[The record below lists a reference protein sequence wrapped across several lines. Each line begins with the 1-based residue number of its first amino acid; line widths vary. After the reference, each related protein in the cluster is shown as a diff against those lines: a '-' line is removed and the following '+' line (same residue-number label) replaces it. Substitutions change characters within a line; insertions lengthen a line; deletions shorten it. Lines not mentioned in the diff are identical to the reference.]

1 MGVRGKAARLWHFCH
16 TPEGK
21 KLVRYGAVSIVSALV
36 AFTTL
41 TLVYGV
47 LRLWT
52 EVPSAFFSNIV
63 AGFVNYF
70 LNRKWVWGKSGRSS
84 LRREVLPF
92 WIMSISGI
100 VLALFTAS
108 WARNFSNA
116 HQLEHWER
124 TIVILGAN
132 SLAFGIVWVVKFL
145 VLNRIFQPNQVSKK
159 DVDAD
164 SGSQDDTEWEGSVP

>member
-1 MGVRGKAARLWHFCH
+1 
-16 TPEGK
+16 
-21 KLVRYGAVSIVSALV
+21 
-36 AFTTL
+36 
-41 TLVYGV
+41 
-47 LRLWT
+47 
-52 EVPSAFFSNIV
+52 
-63 AGFVNYF
+63 
-70 LNRKWVWGKSGRSS
+70 
-84 LRREVLPF
+84 
-92 WIMSISGI
+92 MSISGI

-164 SGSQDDTEWEGSVP
+164 SSSQDDTEWEGSVP

>member
-1 MGVRGKAARLWHFCH
+1 
-16 TPEGK
+16 
-21 KLVRYGAVSIVSALV
+21 V
-36 AFTTL
+36 AFSTL

-84 LRREVLPF
+84 LRGEVLPF
-92 WIMSISGI
+92 WIMSIAGI
-100 VLALFTAS
+100 VFALFTAS

-132 SLAFGIVWVVKFL
+132 SLPFGIIWVVKFL
-145 VLNRIFQPNQVSKK
+145 VLNRIFQPTRVATK
-159 DVDAD
+159 DAGIESDLQ
-164 SGSQDDTEWEGSVP
+164 GDTELEGSVP